1 MNMAPTERSA
11 PRVLVLDSDA
21 EHAEELVEQLRD
33 AGYEANARA
42 DWDERDAT
50 LDIDVILG
58 EADTVALEELAA
70 ACSPEEAPAWILLA
84 AFGSIQDA
92 VGAMRAGAS
101 DYISKPIPIDRLLM
115 SLERAL
121 ERRALLNQNQRLL
134 EDLGRRYSLGEM
146 QSTSDAMSSVFDT
159 VRAVADTRATVLLEG
174 ESGTGKSL
182 LARSLHEAGARSDGP
197 FVVVNCGAL
206 PHDLL
211 ESELFGHKKGS
222 FTGAVQDRKGHFV
235 AADGGTVFLDEIGD
249 MPLEM
254 QAKLLRV
261 LQDGEVRP
269 VGSNE
274 ARRVDVRVVAASH
287 RDLAAMCAAGEFRE
301 DLYYRLNVVTLEVPA
316 LRDRPGDLIHLI
328 THFSALLTEEL
339 GRVVAV
345 SEEARGALEA
355 YGWPGNVRELENE
368 LRRAAVLSSGEIE
381 RGDLREEV
389 GGG

>member
-1 MNMAPTERSA
+1 MS
-11 PRVLVLDSDA
+11 
-21 EHAEELVEQLRD
+21 EHEDL
-33 AGYEANARA
+33 
-42 DWDERDAT
+42 
-50 LDIDVILG
+50 
-58 EADTVALEELAA
+58 
-70 ACSPEEAPAWILLA
+70 
-84 AFGSIQDA
+84 
-92 VGAMRAGAS
+92 
-101 DYISKPIPIDRLLM
+101 
-115 SLERAL
+115 LERL
-121 ERRALLNQNQRLL
+121 RALLDEARERGI
-134 EDLGRRYSLGEM
+134 EDELVASVHAWKGARPVSMVAPELPGRFGI
-146 QSTSDAMSSVFDT
+146 V
-159 VRAVADTRATVLLEG
+159 G
-174 ESGTGKSL
+174 ESPQMAALFDRMERVAPAKVSALVHGETGTGKEL
-182 LARSLHEAGARSDGP
+182 VAKALHEHGAHPDKP
-197 FVVVNCGAL
+197 FFAVNCAAVAAN
-206 PHDLL
+206 LL

-222 FTGAVQDRKGHFV
+222 FTGAVQDREGHFV

-339 GRVVAV
+339 GRVVSV